1 MSKIEDVSE
10 AIADETEIAAIEEAG
25 IIAQS
30 QSAEDDGNPADRRLP
45 LIASIYGIV
54 MLIEGVVTLPI
65 IVIS

>member
-30 QSAEDDGNPADRRLP
+30 QSAEDDGNPADRIQILCGSEEECRKSRL
-45 LIASIYGIV
+45 I
-54 MLIEGVVTLPI
+54 
-65 IVIS
+65 

>member
-45 LIASIYGIV
+45 LIARITAS
-54 MLIEGVVTLPI
+54 
-65 IVIS
+65 SC

>member
-30 QSAEDDGNPADRRLP
+30 QSAEDDAILLTAGCR
-45 LIASIYGIV
+45 
-54 MLIEGVVTLPI
+54 
-65 IVIS
+65 